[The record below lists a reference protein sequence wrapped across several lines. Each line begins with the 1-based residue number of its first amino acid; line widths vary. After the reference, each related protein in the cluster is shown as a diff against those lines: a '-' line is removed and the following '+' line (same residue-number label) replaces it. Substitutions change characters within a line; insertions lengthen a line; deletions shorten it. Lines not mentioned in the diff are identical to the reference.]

1 MSSTRI
7 LRSAKWLGYGAVA
20 WLGLGTPA
28 LAQTTPTRILFVGN
42 SFTHGRFDPVRT
54 YNSANVTDENFGL
67 PSTSPRYESQ
77 ADESGPWGGIPGIF
91 KKFTDEAGLN
101 YEVHIEAI
109 SAKTLQYHY
118 ANALSV
124 IGQPWHKVVL
134 QEYSTGALPNSR
146 GGNRTGFYA
155 AGTSLAQAIHKAN
168 AQAEVYLYETWA
180 RADLV
185 YPTGRTYSGLPVDT
199 MFADLHKGYYGALAG
214 NSHYAGVAPAGDAW
228 LRAISS
234 GVALRN
240 PYSPDATK
248 LNLWGADNYH
258 PSKWGAYLNA
268 CVLFYRTTGVDPR
281 TLGAGEQAAA
291 ALGITSTAAV
301 ALQQVAYQQ
310 VVGEQPVPT
319 PAPTPTPTP
328 TPTPG
333 TAFTPGNVVVVR
345 VGTGAAPLSAA
356 AAPVFL
362 AEYTPTGTLV
372 RSLPL
377 PTADAGSDL
386 SFTDSGTAYSDN
398 SLTRSADG
406 RYLVLTGYHAAPG
419 TAGIVSTAAATTNR
433 LIGRVAADGTI
444 NTSTRIS
451 DAFDPTNIRAAASLD
466 GTSFYAVGGNSTV
479 RYLPLGNAGPTTS
492 ISTGSQVNFRSVSV
506 YGGNLYVTT
515 AASPN
520 FGISQVGAGL
530 PTTSGA
536 AVRLLPGF
544 STVSGSPYAMFFAD
558 LSPAVAGPDVV
569 YVVDDSP
576 AGGIQ
581 KWSLVGSTWKLNGT
595 IGGSTTALLR
605 GLAGMAT
612 GTSVSLV
619 ASSSNALYSVAD
631 AAGYNAAPSVATLPQ
646 PFAKPPT
653 NTVFRGVAF
662 APQAPAPSS
671 NTLVATQATTDTEAT
686 VFPVPADRQLTVQ
699 LPAGRASGPAQA
711 ALFNKMG
718 QQVLSQQAPEAA
730 GATLTFN
737 TQSLP
742 SGTYTLRL
750 LVGGRTTSKQVVI
763 TH

>member
-1 MSSTRI
+1 MNSLLI
-7 LRSAKWLGYGAVA
+7 LRSTKRLGYGAAVL
-20 WLGLGTPA
+20 LGLGTPA

-54 YNSANVTDENFGL
+54 YNSANVTDENYGL

-109 SAKTLQYHY
+109 SSKTLQYHY
-118 ANALSV
+118 TNALSV
-124 IGQPWHKVVL
+124 IAQPWNKVVL
-134 QEYSTGALPNSR
+134 QEYSTGALPNKR

-155 AGTSLAQAIHKAN
+155 AGISLEQAIHKAN
-168 AQAEVYLYETWA
+168 ALAEVYLYETWA

-185 YPTGRTYSGLPVDT
+185 YPTGSTYYGLPVDT
-199 MFADLHKGYYGALAG
+199 MFADMHKGYYGALAT

-234 GVALRN
+234 GVAMRN
-240 PYSPDATK
+240 PYKPDATK
-248 LNLWGADNYH
+248 LDLWGTDNYH

-281 TLGAGEQAAA
+281 TLGANEQAAA

-310 VVGEQPVPT
+310 VAGDQPTPT
-319 PAPTPTPTP
+319 PAPTP

-345 VGTGAAPLSAA
+345 VGTGAAPLSSA

-372 RSLPL
+372 RTLPL
-377 PTADAGSDL
+377 PTADAGTDL

-398 SLTRSADG
+398 NLTRSADG

-419 TAGIVSTAAATTNR
+419 TANIVSTAAATTNR

-492 ISTGSQVNFRSVSV
+492 ISTGSQVNFRSVGV

-520 FGISQVGAGL
+520 FGISQVGTGL

-544 STVSGSPYAMFFAD
+544 STVTGSPYAMFFAD
-558 LSPAVAGPDVV
+558 LSSAVAGMDVV

-576 AGGIQ
+576 TGGIQ

-605 GLAGMAT
+605 GLAGTAS
-612 GTSVSLV
+612 GSSVSLL
-619 ASSSNALYSVAD
+619 ASSGNGLYSVAD
-631 AAGYNAAPSVATLPQ
+631 NAGYNAAPSVATLPP
-646 PFAKPPT
+646 PFVKPPT

-662 APQAPAPSS
+662 APQATAPSS
-671 NTLVATQATTDTEAT
+671 KTLAVTRATAPAEMM
-686 VFPVPADRQLTVQ
+686 VFPVPADRQLVVQ
-699 LPAGRASGPAQA
+699 LPVGSASGPAQA

-718 QQVLSQQAPEAA
+718 QQVLSQQTPEAA
-730 GATLTFN
+730 GTTLTFSIE
-737 TQSLP
+737 SLP
-742 SGTYTLRL
+742 DGIYTLRL
-750 LVGGRTTSKQVVI
+750 LVGGHATSKQIVI

>member
-1 MSSTRI
+1 MGSFRF
-7 LRSAKWLGYGAVA
+7 LFSAKWLGYGAVA
-20 WLGLGTPA
+20 LLGLRMPA
-28 LAQTTPTRILFVGN
+28 QAQTTPTRILFVGN

-54 YNSANVTDENFGL
+54 YNSANVTDENYGL

-118 ANALSV
+118 TNALSV
-124 IGQPWHKVVL
+124 IAQPWNKVVL
-134 QEYSTGALPNSR
+134 QEYSTGALPTKR
-146 GGNRTGFYA
+146 GGNRTGFYT
-155 AGTSLAQAIHKAN
+155 AGTSLEQAIHKAN

-185 YPTGRTYSGLPVDT
+185 YPAGSTYSGLPVDT

-228 LRAISS
+228 LKAISS
-234 GVALRN
+234 GVAMRN
-240 PYSPDATK
+240 PYKPDATK
-248 LNLWGADNYH
+248 LNLWGTDNYH

-281 TLGAGEQAAA
+281 TLGANEQAAA
-291 ALGITSTAAV
+291 ALGITATAAV

-310 VVGEQPVPT
+310 VAGDQ
-319 PAPTPTPTP
+319 PAPTPTPTPDP

-333 TAFTPGNVVVVR
+333 TAFTLGNVVVVR
-345 VGTGAAPLSAA
+345 VGTGAAPLTTA

-372 RSLPL
+372 RTLPM
-377 PTADAGSDL
+377 PTADTGTNF

-398 SLTRSADG
+398 NLTRSADG
-406 RYLVLTGYHAAPG
+406 RYLLLTGYHAAPG
-419 TAGIVSTAAATTNR
+419 TAGIVSTSAATTNR

-451 DAFDPTNIRAAASLD
+451 DAFDPTNIRAAASPD
-466 GTSFYAVGGNSTV
+466 GATFYAVGANSTV
-479 RYLPLGNAGPTTS
+479 RYLPLGNTGPTTS
-492 ISTGSQVNFRSVSV
+492 ISTSSQVNFRSVSI
-506 YGGNLYVTT
+506 YGGNLYVTS

-520 FGISQVGAGL
+520 FGISQVGTGL
-530 PTTSGA
+530 PTAPGA

-544 STVSGSPYAMFFAD
+544 STVTGSPYALYFAD
-558 LSPAVAGPDVV
+558 LNSAVAGPDVV
-569 YVVDDSP
+569 YVVDDSST
-576 AGGIQ
+576 GGIQ

-605 GLAGMAT
+605 GLAGT
-612 GTSVSLV
+612 VSGTSVSLI
-619 ASSSNALYSVAD
+619 ASSGNGLYSVVD
-631 AAGYNAAPSVATLPQ
+631 NAGYNVAPSVATLPL
-646 PFAKPPT
+646 PFVKPPT

-662 APQAPAPSS
+662 APQATVLSKA
-671 NTLVATQATTDTEAT
+671 VAVPQTTAVSEMT
-686 VFPVPADRQLTVQ
+686 VFPVPAARQLVVQ
-699 LPAGRASGPAQA
+699 LAAGENSGPAQV

-718 QQVLSQQAPEAA
+718 QQVLSQQAPVAT

-737 TQSLP
+737 TETLP
-742 SGTYTLRL
+742 NGVYTLRL
-750 LVGGRTTSKQVVI
+750 LVGGRVTSKQIVI